1 MKLRNFLYLNTEA
14 IDDYVAAIDG
24 GIYDEES
31 QAFSTIGESMMT
43 GKANLGFANGGAEHS
58 GRQTEEIK
66 RSVKNTFAS
75 KFDTVYQY
83 LLLNEDE
90 GLKYY
95 ESLSD
100 ETYSS
105 LCRDDFLEV
114 LVTARFSKMK
124 EVTDLVKQIGDLANL
139 FEPFMGQEVLDKDA
153 KEAFE
158 GFKALS
164 TLKTG
169 KGIAS
174 VFEFEDK
181 KYPLVAQLD
190 ERFFRCQQEQFVGEG
205 YLLCKIIKKI
215 PKGKSVALDEIF
227 GSMEKLGTNREERR
241 KLKKSA
247 KNPDEI
253 RDEVKGPALMGL
265 PIAFYH

>member
-1 MKLRNFLYLNTEA
+1 MKLRSFLYLNTEA

-31 QAFSTIGESMMT
+31 QAFSTTDESMMS
-43 GKANLGFANGGAEHS
+43 GKANLAFANGGAEHS
-58 GRQTEEIK
+58 GRQIEERK

-83 LLLNEDE
+83 LLSNEDE

-124 EVTDLVKQIGDLANL
+124 EVTDLVKQIGDLASL
-139 FEPFMGQEVLDKDA
+139 FEPLMGQEVLDKNA

-158 GFKALS
+158 GFSALS

-181 KYPLVAQLD
+181 K
-190 ERFFRCQQEQFVGEG
+190 
-205 YLLCKIIKKI
+205 
-215 PKGKSVALDEIF
+215 
-227 GSMEKLGTNREERR
+227 
-241 KLKKSA
+241 
-247 KNPDEI
+247 
-253 RDEVKGPALMGL
+253 
-265 PIAFYH
+265 